1 MTDKDRE
8 LAETLQQLREKVRV
22 YTQKQ
27 RASYSILCFQER
39 EKQSV
44 IERLTRRDADLSEAQ
59 QHLRQNV
66 GVEFFLMW

>member
-44 IERLTRRDADLSEAQ
+44 EADLNEAQ
-59 QHLRQNV
+59 RHLRQKV
-66 GVEFFLMW
+66 GVEFILMW